1 MRRADLELVFLG
13 DGEVQ
18 RGWLLLYIISEAE
31 RHFVVSGSSPV
42 EYPSFG
48 SWIFIA
54 NSFRNELV
62 YQSLSF

>member
-48 SWIFIA
+48 S
-54 NSFRNELV
+54 
-62 YQSLSF
+62 